1 MSNLLR
7 IETQLADGQKLSEFL
22 RARKWLPPVTA

>member
-1 MSNLLR
+1 VVYFLSNLLR

-22 RARKWLPPVTA
+22 RARG